1 MGFDDSSLS
10 EPALDLAR
18 EFFAGDTSGVTKRP
32 GEECRDAILGES
44 ETRGLAVVL
53 RRVLSVRTLTCTG
66 MSSSSSLLTTALI
79 AGTGLSCSRDGS
91 IDFLL
96 AASRAFMRSYALPSS
111 ISSSSSRPGDGDFG
125 DMARA
130 GALCVSSSEAD
141 ALFSD
146 SVSLS
151 EESAA
156 DLRRAAK
163 SLGRGLDA
171 SVERDNGVER
181 DDCGDVLDILNGHSR
196 RNCITSCIPSLRIDP
211 WW

>member
-1 MGFDDSSLS
+1 VWRARGHGGLQGCRVNASREPSNDQHFSSTDHS
-10 EPALDLAR
+10 HSP
-18 EFFAGDTSGVTKRP
+18 P
-32 GEECRDAILGES
+32 
-44 ETRGLAVVL
+44 
-53 RRVLSVRTLTCTG
+53 
-66 MSSSSSLLTTALI
+66 LTTTI
-79 AGTGLSCSRDGS
+79 ASAAHIRLAIQLFLSLHLSTPFLFTGLSCSRDGS

-196 RNCITSCIPSLRIDP
+196 RNCITSCILLRSFDRGRSQM
-211 WW
+211 